1 MQVSLHPRAFGTFF
15 LLSRLVSPFPIAF
28 GISPKSDKRGQ
39 NCAGGSVALKQEWY
53 EKAKA
58 RILQAA
64 LSGKSE

>member
-1 MQVSLHPRAFGTFF
+1 
-15 LLSRLVSPFPIAF
+15 VSPLPIAF